1 MLFRLGLFSPGGK
14 LFLGNLP
21 RLDPGE
27 VPLVFPSV
35 LAEYQILL
43 AVLCPLLH
51 RSDIPAELPGWLRP
65 AAILCRDPSNNRK
78 VSAAV
83 SAPANWDI
91 FCNTVPQRKINQST
105 DSVRIQNHST
115 GILTHRSE
123 TNRNRFEAKQ
133 FRIVRLVKNIVR
145 LEVLLYVSA
154 HLMAAIEVLPP
165 QCRLVMKCSLEG
177 LRIAEIAD
185 RLRISEETVKEHK
198 QNGKRKLVKMLD
210 NPFLEAVIF
219 FL

>member
-1 MLFRLGLFSPGGK
+1 MDEVK
-14 LFLGNLP
+14 YFLYNILKNKCISHYRKQKVRDRYRQEMQDAEEP
-21 RLDPGE
+21 RED
-27 VPLVFPSV
+27 FWAKV
-35 LAEYQILL
+35 LEEDVY
-43 AVLCPLLH
+43 
-51 RSDIPAELPGWLRP
+51 
-65 AAILCRDPSNNRK
+65 
-78 VSAAV
+78 
-83 SAPANWDI
+83 
-91 FCNTVPQRKINQST
+91 
-105 DSVRIQNHST
+105 
-115 GILTHRSE
+115 
-123 TNRNRFEAKQ
+123 
-133 FRIVRLVKNIVR
+133 
-145 LEVLLYVSA
+145 A